1 LISSLRAL
9 DRVEGLL
16 TAALLAAMTLLTF
29 LQVVLRYVFNS
40 GLVWLLEATVYLF
53 GWLVLL
59 GISNG
64 VRTGSHIAVDVI
76 TKHLSPAAQKMAAL
90 AAAALSLCYVA
101 LMLVGSWTL
110 VQRLYVFG
118 NLAHDI
124 PLPRW
129 ILLSSLPIGFALL
142 GLRIVQ
148 AAIGVARGT
157 TPPAGPGAGGGDDP
171 SRLVAAERGE

>member
-1 LISSLRAL
+1 LIRAL
-9 DRVEGLL
+9 DRFEELV

-40 GLVWLLEATVYLF
+40 GLVWALEATVYLF

-64 VRTGSHIAVDVI
+64 VRTGSHLAVDVI
-76 TKHLSPAAQKMAAL
+76 TKHLSPAAQKAVAIV
-90 AAAALSLCYVA
+90 AAALSLLYVG
-101 LMLVGSWTL
+101 LMLVGSWML
-110 VQRLYVFG
+110 VERLYAFG

-129 ILLSSLPIGFALL
+129 LLLSSLPLGFALVGFRL
-142 GLRIVQ
+142 IQ
-148 AAIGVARGT
+148 AALGIARGT
-157 TPPAGPGAGGGDDP
+157 VPPAGHGPSGEP

>member
-1 LISSLRAL
+1 MTLRAL
-9 DRVEGLL
+9 DRAEGFL

-40 GLVWLLEATVYLF
+40 GLVWQLEATVYMF

-59 GISNG
+59 GISSG
-64 VRTGSHIAVDVI
+64 VRTGSHLAVDVI
-76 TKHLSPAAQKMAAL
+76 TKHLSAGAQKAVAL
-90 AAAALSLCYVA
+90 AAAALSLLYVA
-101 LMLVGSWTL
+101 LMLAGSFTL

-129 ILLSSLPIGFALL
+129 ALLSSLPIGFALL

-148 AAIGVARGT
+148 AAIGIARGAV
-157 TPPAGPGAGGGDDP
+157 PPAAHGAGENP
-171 SRLVAAERGE
+171 SLFAATERGE

>member
-1 LISSLRAL
+1 MTLRAL
-9 DRVEGLL
+9 DRVEELL
-16 TAALLAAMTLLTF
+16 LGGLLAAMTLLTF

-40 GLVWLLEATVYLF
+40 GLVWALEATVYLF

-64 VRTGSHIAVDVI
+64 VRTGSHLAVDVI
-76 TKHLSPAAQKMAAL
+76 TKHLSPRAQKIVAL
-90 AAAALSLCYVA
+90 AAAALSLLYVA
-101 LMLVGSWTL
+101 LMLVGGWTL
-110 VQRLYVFG
+110 VQRLYAFG

-148 AAIGVARGT
+148 AAVGIARGT
-157 TPPAGPGAGGGDDP
+157 VPPAGHGAGDEP

>member
-1 LISSLRAL
+1 
-9 DRVEGLL
+9 
-16 TAALLAAMTLLTF
+16 
-29 LQVVLRYVFNS
+29 
-40 GLVWLLEATVYLF
+40 
-53 GWLVLL
+53 
-59 GISNG
+59 
-64 VRTGSHIAVDVI
+64 VRTGPIAVDVI
-76 TKHLSPAAQKMAAL
+76 TKHLSPAAQK
-90 AAAALSLCYVA
+90 AAALVAAAVSLSYVA

-148 AAIGVARGT
+148 AAIGIARGT
-157 TPPAGPGAGGGDDP
+157 TPPTGHRAGDEP